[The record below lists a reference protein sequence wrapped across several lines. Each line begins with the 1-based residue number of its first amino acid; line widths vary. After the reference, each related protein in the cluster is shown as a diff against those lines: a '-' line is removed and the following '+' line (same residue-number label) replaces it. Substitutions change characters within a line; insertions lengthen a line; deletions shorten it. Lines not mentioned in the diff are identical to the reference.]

1 MHAWGLVVE
10 EEEEE
15 EKKPPSGR
23 YGGIRISRPWTLGY
37 RKGSKAAAECSSHAS
52 CQGGLDDSQEEQK

>member
-37 RKGSKAAAECSSHAS
+37 RKGSKAAAECSSHAR
-52 CQGGLDDSQEEQK
+52 GAG